1 MLDLKNI
8 KIVLI
13 DNAEYLNINSSN
25 ALLKIIEEPNDDTII
40 ILIQDS
46 SKRMLDT
53 LSSRFVTFNFNL
65 KFNQTLN
72 ILNNLLDDDVKKPSY
87 ILHYL

>member
-1 MLDLKNI
+1 MINNS
-8 KIVLI
+8 KIILI
-13 DNAEYLNINSSN
+13 NDAEFLNINSSN

-72 ILNNLLDDDVKKPSY
+72 ILNLCSRSLERLL
-87 ILHYL
+87 ILMD